1 MCVYG
6 WVGGKPPAITQMW
19 KFISKNMSMITKTK
33 VKIETQTCFL
43 CLFWLKSKWN
53 LFRISH
59 EKEKYMKLAEYEAET
74 ICNLEK
80 ENFKLSDLLSQAER
94 NLSREKEK
102 CRVLENKHSV
112 SHMQICKS
120 KVCKRSEKEVTI
132 DLSRI
137 FLM

>member
-1 MCVYG
+1 
-6 WVGGKPPAITQMW
+6 
-19 KFISKNMSMITKTK
+19 
-33 VKIETQTCFL
+33 
-43 CLFWLKSKWN
+43 
-53 LFRISH
+53 
-59 EKEKYMKLAEYEAET
+59 MKLAEYEAET

-112 SHMQICKS
+112 SHMQIYKS
-120 KVCKRSEKEVTI
+120 KVWNRSEKEAKI